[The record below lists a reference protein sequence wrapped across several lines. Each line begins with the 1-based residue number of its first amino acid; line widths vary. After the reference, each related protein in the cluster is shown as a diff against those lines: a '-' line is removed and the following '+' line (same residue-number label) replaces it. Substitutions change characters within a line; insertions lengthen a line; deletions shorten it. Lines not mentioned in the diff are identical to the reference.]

1 MKKLKPLG
9 DFPESFS
16 MLVVSNLINTKELQ
30 ALSYKTYITLPN
42 QYLTIKANKSYIVTK
57 ALVNTLLK

>member
-1 MKKLKPLG
+1 MKKSKPLG

-42 QYLTIKANKSYIVTK
+42 QYLTN
-57 ALVNTLLK
+57 